1 MAGNPK
7 ILISS
12 EIIPSL
18 DLDVDFPMREGFDI
32 FIARDGQHAWDLIEK
47 ERPDL
52 VFLDLYCGGLAGD
65 ACCEMIR
72 QDLTLQATPVILVI
86 DSQRKEDL
94 ARCLKVKCTD
104 VIFKPLSNHLLLAT
118 ARRILGLAYR
128 SFPRVPTRL
137 IVRYGVDSKN
147 LFHAFSVNLSSG
159 GVFIETDEPYA
170 PDQELF
176 LEFSLPN
183 VSQPI
188 ICKAFVAWINTPG
201 QPVNPGMPPGM
212 GLQFLSLSLPDLLA
226 VWEHISHD
234 ADHKP
239 ELKASK
245 NGRPVSN

>member
-7 ILISS
+7 ILISA

-18 DLDVDFPMREGFDI
+18 DLDDDFASREGFDI
-32 FIARDGQHAWDLIEK
+32 LIARDGQHAWDLIEK

-52 VFLDLYCGGLAGD
+52 VFLDLYSASLAGD

-72 QDLTLQATPVILVI
+72 QDLTLQATPVILII
-86 DSQRKEDL
+86 DGQHREDL

-104 VIFKPLSNHLLLAT
+104 VIFKPLNNHLLLAT
-118 ARRILGLAYR
+118 SRRILGLAYR

-137 IVRYGVDSKN
+137 IVRYGVDTKN

-183 VSQPI
+183 VSQPV
-188 ICKAFVAWINTPG
+188 ICKAFVAWINAEQ
-201 QPVNPGMPPGM
+201 QPINPGMPSGM

-226 VWEHISHD
+226 IWEHISHD
-234 ADHKP
+234 NDPQPNMNQAKIQAP
-239 ELKASK
+239 S
-245 NGRPVSN
+245 

>member
-7 ILISS
+7 ILISA

-18 DLDVDFPMREGFDI
+18 DLDGDFPRREGFAI
-32 FIARDGQHAWDLIEK
+32 LIARDGQHAWDLIEK

-52 VFLDLYCGGLAGD
+52 VFLDLYSAKLAGD

-104 VIFKPLSNHLLLAT
+104 VIFKPLNNHLLLAT
-118 ARRILGLAYR
+118 SRRILGLAYR

-159 GVFIETDEPYA
+159 GVFIETDEPY
-170 PDQELF
+170 PPEQEMF

-183 VSQPI
+183 VNQPI
-188 ICKAFVAWINTPG
+188 ICKAFVAWINSPG
-201 QPVNPGMPPGM
+201 QPVNPGMPSGM

-234 ADHKP
+234 HDP
-239 ELKASK
+239 QPNLKQVKSQ
-245 NGRPVSN
+245 PPS

>member
-7 ILISS
+7 ILISA

-18 DLDVDFPMREGFDI
+18 DLDDDFASREGFDI
-32 FIARDGQHAWDLIEK
+32 LIARDGQHAWDLIEK

-52 VFLDLYCGGLAGD
+52 VFLDLYSASLAGD

-72 QDLTLQATPVILVI
+72 QDLTLQATPVILII
-86 DSQRKEDL
+86 DGQHREDL

-104 VIFKPLSNHLLLAT
+104 VIFKPLNNHLLLAT
-118 ARRILGLAYR
+118 SRRILGLAYR

-137 IVRYGVDSKN
+137 IVRYGVDTKN

-183 VSQPI
+183 VSQPV
-188 ICKAFVAWINTPG
+188 ICKAFVAWIKAEQ
-201 QPVNPGMPPGM
+201 QPINPGMPSGM

-226 VWEHISHD
+226 IWEHISHD
-234 ADHKP
+234 NDPQPNMNQAKIQAP
-239 ELKASK
+239 S
-245 NGRPVSN
+245 

>member
-7 ILISS
+7 ILISA

-18 DLDVDFPMREGFDI
+18 DLDDDFARREGFEI
-32 FIARDGQHAWDLIEK
+32 LIARDGQHAWDLIEK

-52 VFLDLYCGGLAGD
+52 VFLDLYSANLAGD
-65 ACCEMIR
+65 ACCGMIR

-86 DSQRKEDL
+86 DGQRREDL

-118 ARRILGLAYR
+118 SRRILGLAYR

-137 IVRYGVDSKN
+137 IVRYGVDSRN

-159 GVFIETDEPYA
+159 GVFIETEEPYES
-170 PDQELF
+170 DQELF
-176 LEFSLPN
+176 LEFSLPS

-188 ICKAFVAWINTPG
+188 ICKAFVAWINTPQ
-201 QPVNPGMPPGM
+201 QPVNPGMPSGM

-226 VWEHISHD
+226 IWEHISHD
-234 ADHKP
+234 NDPQPNMKP
-239 ELKASK
+239 AKTQAPS
-245 NGRPVSN
+245 